1 MSEAPYT
8 VGAGARY
15 YPEMNGSSDGT
26 ALFNLSCG
34 GTYIKW
40 AADRHAEALAVFK
53 ANRIRP
59 RFMHE
64 FTTIMGDRKWSASV
78 TWEAGRKLAPMAAA
92 EILLD

>member
-1 MSEAPYT
+1 MTDMIHTAA
-8 VGAGARY
+8 AGQTY
-15 YPEMNGSSDGT
+15 YPEMNGRSDGT

-34 GTYIKW
+34 GTYVKW
-40 AADRHAEALAVFK
+40 DASRHNEALAAFK

-64 FTTIMGDRKWSASV
+64 FTTVKGAQKWSASV
-78 TWEAGRKLAPMAAA
+78 TYDAGRKLRHLAAT